1 MRDVLRRHRHVQR
14 RASSVPAKGNQDTP
28 DRIEDVEGKTV
39 TVAFISSATE
49 FDEFAPVAQKVI
61 DSVEWRSS

>member
-14 RASSVPAKGNQDTP
+14 WASSVPAEGNQDTP
-28 DRIEDVEGKTV
+28 DRIEEVEGETV
-39 TVAFISSATE
+39 TVAFDNSTTE